1 MKGEDKDGTFE
12 VQRRYSDFDK
22 LRSILVLRWPGCFIS
37 PLPPKQVSLFIY
49 LKKNFFLTKFISFFH
64 IAFFF
69 NGQS

>member
-37 PLPPKQVSLFIY
+37 PLPPKQVMGNLED
-49 LKKNFFLTKFISFFH
+49 KFIDERR
-64 IAFFF
+64 
-69 NGQS
+69 